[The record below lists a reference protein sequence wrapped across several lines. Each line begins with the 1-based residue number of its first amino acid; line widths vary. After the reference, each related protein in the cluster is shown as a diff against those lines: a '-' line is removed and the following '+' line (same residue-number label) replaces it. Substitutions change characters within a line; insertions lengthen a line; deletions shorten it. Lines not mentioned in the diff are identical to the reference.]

1 MSGYALI
8 CPFLFRDIVIPIT
21 FLTTLTP
28 LTFSMHSTTNAMRN
42 YFLIALLTALTSCGK
57 NKADLVVHHAL
68 IYTVDSAFNTAE
80 AMAVKDGKI
89 LAVGKNDEIV
99 GKYTADEMIDAK
111 GQTIYPG
118 FIDAHAHFV
127 GYGRGLFTADLF
139 GTSSWEETV
148 QRIKTFAAQH
158 PDLPWIQGRGWD
170 QNRWPGKTYPTNE
183 ALNQLFPDKPVVI
196 TRVDGHASIANQKAL
211 DLAGIKAGQTITGG
225 SIEVKDGKLTGVL
238 IDNADNKVYDQIPE
252 PTKEMFTQFLQTAQ
266 KNCFAQGL
274 TTITDCGLGWKEV
287 DAINELQKTGK
298 LDMRLFVMLSDNDAN
313 LQKYIQSGPLK
324 TDKLFV
330 HGFKVYAD
338 GALGSRGACLL
349 QPYSDKPGWQGFL
362 LRNKS
367 HYDSLAA
374 VLVKTDFQ
382 MCTHAI
388 GDSANREMLHIYNKY
403 LKGKNDKRWR
413 IEHAQ
418 IINPDDFTLFGSASI
433 VPSVQPTHATS
444 DMYWA
449 EERLGKERLKGG
461 YAYKQLLQQNGWI
474 PLGTDFPV
482 EDISPFKTF
491 LAAVARKDAK
501 GFPADGF
508 QKENALSREET
519 IRGMTIWAAKAGFL
533 EKEVGSIEAGKKA
546 DFIMLDKDLMKVP
559 EADILNVKVAAT
571 YLGGKKVY

>member
-1 MSGYALI
+1 
-8 CPFLFRDIVIPIT
+8 
-21 FLTTLTP
+21 
-28 LTFSMHSTTNAMRN
+28 MRN
-42 YFLIALLTALTSCGK
+42 LLAIAMLVALASCSG
-57 NKADLVVHHAL
+57 NKVDTIVHHAV
-68 IYTVDSAFNTAE
+68 IYTVDSSFSIAE

-89 LAVGKNDEIV
+89 VAVGSNDEINK
-99 GKYTADEMIDAK
+99 KYSATENIDAQ
-111 GQTIYPG
+111 GSAVYPG

-127 GYGRGLFTADLF
+127 GYGSSLFQVDLF
-139 GTSSWEETV
+139 GTTTWEEAV
-148 QRIKTFAAQH
+148 DRVKAFAEKH

-170 QNRWPGKTYPTNE
+170 QNKWPGKTYPTNE
-183 ALNQLFPDKPVVI
+183 ALNTLFPNKPVVLK
-196 TRVDGHASIANQKAL
+196 RVDGHASIANQKAL
-211 DLAGIKAGQTITGG
+211 EMAGIVAGQTIVGG
-225 SIEVKDGKLTGVL
+225 SIEVKNGKLTGVL
-238 IDNADNKVYDQIPE
+238 IDNADDKVYAQIPD
-252 PTKEMFTQFLQTAQ
+252 PTKEVYIQWLQAAQ
-266 KNCFAQGL
+266 KNCFEQGL
-274 TTITDCGLGWKEV
+274 TTITDCGIDYRDV
-287 DAINELQKTGK
+287 DAIDALQKEGK
-298 LDMRLFVMLSDNDAN
+298 LDMRLFVMLSDNEAN
-313 LQKYIQSGPLK
+313 LNKYIKSGPYK

-330 HGFKVYAD
+330 KGIKVYAD

-349 QPYSDKPGWQGFL
+349 HPYNDKAGWSGFL

-367 HYDSLAA
+367 HYDSLAE
-374 VLVKTDFQ
+374 VLSHTDLQ

-418 IINPDDFTLFGSASI
+418 IIHPDDFMLFGSASI

-461 YAYKQLLQQNGWI
+461 YAYKQLLQQNGWL

-501 GFPADGF
+501 GFPEGGF
-508 QKENALSREET
+508 QMENALSREET

-533 EKEVGSIEAGKKA
+533 EQEVGSLEAGKKA
-546 DFIMLDKDLMKVP
+546 DFILLDKDLMKI
-559 EADILNVKVAAT
+559 ADTEILHTKVKST
-571 YLGGKKVY
+571 FIGGKKVF